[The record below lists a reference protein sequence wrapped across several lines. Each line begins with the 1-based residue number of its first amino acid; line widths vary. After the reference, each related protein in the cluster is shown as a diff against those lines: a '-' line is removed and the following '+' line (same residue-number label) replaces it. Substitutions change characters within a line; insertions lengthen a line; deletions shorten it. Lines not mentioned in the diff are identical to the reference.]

1 MRDHRRLEVFKS
13 ADKPVVAVYGL
24 TRRFPKHE
32 LRGLTTQMRRAAV
45 SVPANIVEGSA
56 RFTEREF
63 VRFLEIA
70 FGSLRELEY
79 FLTLAPRLDYCR
91 KEEAA
96 KVGDLQATTARQ
108 LAGLIRSMR
117 NR

>member
-13 ADKPVVAVYGL
+13 ADQLVIAVYRLTRLFPRHELGGL
-24 TRRFPKHE
+24 TS
-32 LRGLTTQMRRAAV
+32 QMRRAAV

-56 RFTEREF
+56 RFTQREF

-79 FLTLAPRLDYCR
+79 FLS
-91 KEEAA
+91 KEQAARVDELEA
-96 KVGDLQATTARQ
+96 VTARQ

-117 NR
+117 